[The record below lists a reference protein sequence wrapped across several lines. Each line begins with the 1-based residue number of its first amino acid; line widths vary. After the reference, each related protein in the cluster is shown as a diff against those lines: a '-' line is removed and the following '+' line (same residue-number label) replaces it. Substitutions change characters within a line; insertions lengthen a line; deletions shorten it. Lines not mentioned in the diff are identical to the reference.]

1 MKRFFY
7 SSILLAAIF
16 TAQLFSQTDLVT
28 KRIIEIGKTDN
39 QTMRH
44 LDILCN
50 RIGGRPIGSDAYTN
64 AANWVLGEFKSWG
77 IKVELDESGELPVGF
92 NRGAWFGKMI
102 KPKEMHLEFGTPA
115 FTAGT
120 KGVQRGPVVIMPNT
134 DAKFDSLKSKIKG
147 AWVLI
152 DGTNDGWPRDRD
164 SISAL
169 TKKLSDAGALGT
181 IQLSKLPIRLLDSRC
196 VKSWGNLPTLC
207 DIKLLDT
214 QFNEIKSLVENLSA
228 SGESEEVILE
238 FDIRN
243 FFKQG
248 PVTYSNVI
256 GIIPGTE
263 FPNEYVV
270 LGAHLDSYDEATG
283 AIDNGSGVTPMMEAM
298 RMLALSGAKPK
309 RSIMVQIYAGEE
321 RGLLGSKSWIAK
333 NKELLPKISVMLNKD
348 FGTNP
353 IVGIGV
359 PKVIMEQTQTVVEP
373 ILNAGLK
380 YPFKLTETGAFR
392 KAGRG
397 GTDSHSFLMESVPTP
412 RLSSEGPHQYG
423 RTWHTLYD
431 TYNEAI
437 PDAQE
442 DASVKIAL
450 LAYGFANLDELLPR
464 EGAFTPDG
472 IYADITTASKGRITL
487 ALDYEHAPMTVA
499 NFVGLAEGTIKNDA
513 IAEGNPY
520 YSNIVWHRVV
530 PGHVIQAGM
539 PNPPTGRADT
549 GKETEGPGYEFPN
562 EIYSG
567 LSHNKAGMLGMANA
581 GPHTNG
587 SQFYITLADRSYL
600 DGNYTLFGW
609 VTDGMDV
616 VNKIAQGDT
625 IRNITITR
633 IGEKANAFKVTTDSF
648 MKMVNEAKAK
658 VKLADEQRIKT
669 EAQLVANNYSTA
681 LTTASGLKYIIK
693 KEGTGEKQQQG
704 STLRAKYTGKFLI
717 SGTEFASTSIEGKA
731 NTIDSPEIFEYIVG
745 TTKINPG
752 VDEALAD
759 MKPGEVRLV
768 IVPSNLAFGT
778 NGFYGKTIEG
788 KKRFVI
794 SPNTSLVYEI
804 EVL

>member
-28 KRIIEIGKTDN
+28 KKIIEIGKTDN

-77 IKVELDESGELPVGF
+77 IKAELDESGELPVGF

-120 KGVQRGPVVIMPNT
+120 KGVQRGHVVIIPST
-134 DAKFDSLKSKIKG
+134 DAKLDSLKDKIKG

-152 DGTNDGWPRDRD
+152 DGINEGWPRDRD
-164 SISAL
+164 SISTL
-169 TKKLSDAGALGT
+169 TKKLTAFGAIGT
-181 IQLSKLPIRLLDSRC
+181 IQLTKLPIRLLDARY
-196 VKSWGNLPTLC
+196 KITWNKLPTLP

-214 QFNEIKSLVENLSA
+214 QFNEIKSLAEK
-228 SGESEEVILE
+228 GEEVILE

-248 PVTYSNVI
+248 PVTYNNVI

-353 IVGIGV
+353 IVGIGI
-359 PKVIMEQTQTVVEP
+359 PKIMMEQTKAVVEP

-380 YPFKLTETGAFR
+380 YPFKLTETGEFR

-397 GTDSHSFLMESVPTP
+397 GTDSHSFLMEGVPTP

-487 ALDYEHAPMTVA
+487 ALDYEHVPMTVA

-530 PGHVIQAGM
+530 PTHVIQAGM

-581 GPHTNG
+581 GPNTNG

-600 DGNYTLFGW
+600 DGNYT
-609 VTDGMDV
+609 
-616 VNKIAQGDT
+616 
-625 IRNITITR
+625 
-633 IGEKANAFKVTTDSF
+633 
-648 MKMVNEAKAK
+648 
-658 VKLADEQRIKT
+658 
-669 EAQLVANNYSTA
+669 
-681 LTTASGLKYIIK
+681 
-693 KEGTGEKQQQG
+693 
-704 STLRAKYTGKFLI
+704 
-717 SGTEFASTSIEGKA
+717 
-731 NTIDSPEIFEYIVG
+731 
-745 TTKINPG
+745 
-752 VDEALAD
+752 
-759 MKPGEVRLV
+759 
-768 IVPSNLAFGT
+768 
-778 NGFYGKTIEG
+778 
-788 KKRFVI
+788 
-794 SPNTSLVYEI
+794 
-804 EVL
+804 

>member
-1 MKRFFY
+1 MKRFF
-7 SSILLAAIF
+7 SSFILLVSIF
-16 TAQLFSQTDLVT
+16 TTQLFPQTDPVT
-28 KRIIEIGKTDN
+28 QKIIEIGKTDN

-64 AANWVLGEFKSWG
+64 AANWVLGEFRNWG
-77 IKVELDESGELPVGF
+77 IKAELDESGELPVGF

-120 KGVQRGPVVIMPNT
+120 KGVQRGQVVIMPNT
-134 DAKFDSLKSKIKG
+134 DAKFDSLKNIIKG

-169 TKKLSDAGALGT
+169 TKKLSAAGALGT

-196 VKSWGNLPTLC
+196 VKSWRNLPTLC
-207 DIKLLDT
+207 DVKLLDT
-214 QFNEIKSLVENLSA
+214 QFNEIKSLVEN
-228 SGESEEVILE
+228 SEEVILE

-248 PVTYSNVI
+248 PVKYHNVI
-256 GIIPGTE
+256 GIIPGSE
-263 FPNEYVV
+263 YPNEYVV

-321 RGLLGSKSWIAK
+321 RGLLGSKSWIEK

-359 PKVIMEQTQTVVEP
+359 PKVMMEQTKSVVEP

-380 YPFKLTETGAFR
+380 YPFKLTETGPFR

-397 GTDSHSFLMESVPTP
+397 GTDSHSFLMEGVPTP

-472 IYADITTASKGRITL
+472 IYADISTASKGRITL

-499 NFVGLAEGTIKNDA
+499 NFIGLAEGTIKNDA
-513 IAEGNPY
+513 VAEGKPY

-530 PGHVIQAGM
+530 PTHVIQAGM
-539 PNPPTGRADT
+539 PNPPAGRAGT
-549 GKETEGPGYEFPN
+549 EKETEGPGYEFPN

-581 GPHTNG
+581 GPNTNG

-616 VNKIAQGDT
+616 VNNIVQGDT
-625 IRNITITR
+625 IRNISITR
-633 IGEKANAFKVTTDSF
+633 IGEKANAFKVTTESF
-648 MKMVNEAKAK
+648 MKMADEAKAK

-669 EAQLVANNYSTA
+669 EAQLIANNYSDA
-681 LTTASGLKYIIK
+681 ATTASGLKYIIK
-693 KEGTGEKQQQG
+693 KDGSGEKLAAG
-704 STLRAKYTGKFLI
+704 SIVKAKYTGKFLI
-717 SGTEFASTSIEGKA
+717 SGTEFVSTSIEGKA
-731 NTIDSPEIFEYIVG
+731 NTIETPEIFDYEVG
-745 TTKINPG
+745 KTKINPG

-768 IVPSNLAFGT
+768 VIPSNLAFGT
-778 NGFYGKTIEG
+778 SGFYGKSIEG

-804 EVL
+804 EVVENK

>member
-28 KRIIEIGKTDN
+28 KKIIEIGKTDN

-77 IKVELDESGELPVGF
+77 IKAELDESGELPVGF

-120 KGVQRGPVVIMPNT
+120 KGVQRGHVVIIPST
-134 DAKFDSLKSKIKG
+134 DAKLDSLKDKIKG

-152 DGTNDGWPRDRD
+152 DGINEGWPRDRD
-164 SISAL
+164 SISTL
-169 TKKLSDAGALGT
+169 TKKLTAFGAIGT
-181 IQLSKLPIRLLDSRC
+181 IQLTKLPIRLLDARY
-196 VKSWGNLPTLC
+196 KITWNKLPTLP

-214 QFNEIKSLVENLSA
+214 QFNEIKSLAEK
-228 SGESEEVILE
+228 GEEVILE

-248 PVTYSNVI
+248 PVTYNNVI

-353 IVGIGV
+353 IVGIGI
-359 PKVIMEQTQTVVEP
+359 PKIMMEQTKAVVEP

-380 YPFKLTETGAFR
+380 YPFKLTETGEFR

-397 GTDSHSFLMESVPTP
+397 GTDSHSFLMEGVPTP

-487 ALDYEHAPMTVA
+487 ALDYEHVPMTVA

-530 PGHVIQAGM
+530 PTHVIQAGM

-581 GPHTNG
+581 GPNTNG

-648 MKMVNEAKAK
+648 MKMVNDAKAK

-669 EAQLVANNYSTA
+669 EAQLVANNYSNA

-693 KEGTGEKQQQG
+693 KEGTGEKPQPG
-704 STLRAKYTGKFLI
+704 STIKVKYTGKFLI
-717 SGTEFASTSIEGKA
+717 SGVEFASTSIEGKA
-731 NTIDSPEIFEYIVG
+731 NTIDSPEIFEYVIG

-778 NGFYGKTIEG
+778 SGFYGKSIEG